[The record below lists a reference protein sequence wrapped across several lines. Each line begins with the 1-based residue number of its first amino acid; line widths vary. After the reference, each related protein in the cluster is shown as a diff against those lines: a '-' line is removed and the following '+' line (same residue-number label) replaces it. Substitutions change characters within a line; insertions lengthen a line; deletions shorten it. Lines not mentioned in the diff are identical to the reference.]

1 MYRFDRTSHIK
12 NKKKHTAMTIV
23 SILLLLTTGCVNTPS
38 GKRVVSQQ
46 QKMETSNSSDRLNDI
61 EKIERCRRELEALK
75 KIDLSIYNKRKEEFD
90 KLISN
95 ALLYDEVRNNVGEY
109 TQSTIDSLYK
119 FRSDKLCSDIA
130 RDVLNKLSQ

>member
-1 MYRFDRTSHIK
+1 
-12 NKKKHTAMTIV
+12 MTIV
-23 SILLLLTTGCVNTPS
+23 SILLLLTTGCVNPPS
-38 GKRVVSQQ
+38 GKRVISQQ